1 MFLFWNLILA
11 PAAGNLQGKTEEGLP
26 WVVFGEGGN
35 WSMDLGCLH
44 QADGGGVQE
53 AGGDGR
59 RDGKGW
65 REEGEDDGRVSP
77 LQGACEAHGLG
88 GGVRGPAWEGGQA
101 PRGGRLQR
109 WDVAHVQGVL
119 SLPEMEL
126 HQQGQW
132 AEDEP
137 WVQRMPGSRVHSKQ
151 EGWKEVAPE
160 KPGSSEAR
168 PVQGLPGGRWGTSR
182 RNPSWEAWCSSWLNS
197 RFFEQTSLENQT
209 AGWMKKRKREKMH

>member
-65 REEGEDDGRVSP
+65 REEDEDDGRVSP

-101 PRGGRLQR
+101 PRGGRVQR
-109 WDVAHVQGVL
+109 WDAEEKLLGGAVAHVQGVL

-160 KPGSSEAR
+160 KLGSSEAR
-168 PVQGLPGGRWGTSR
+168 PVQGLPGGDGEHPGGALAERHGAAAGW
-182 RNPSWEAWCSSWLNS
+182 
-197 RFFEQTSLENQT
+197 T
-209 AGWMKKRKREKMH
+209 AGFLNRPA